1 MIERTYRISDVVNE
15 DFLRFPLTLL
25 ANPKYRTMSLEAKFI
40 YSLLLNRL
48 TLSQKNGWINKDNE
62 VYLIYTREEA
72 SETLN
77 ISYKKA
83 IAAFKELIENG
94 LLHEHRQGRGYP
106 NLLYVLKAELSD
118 EDAADFS
125 EDFEKTPNETE
136 PQEALEPVM
145 AQNCQNST
153 SRTAESAYQELP
165 KPQVLTCQNGTSGT
179 AETACQD
186 LPKPH
191 PIKIDNINNK
201 NIQIERSQS
210 IRPARARDRDEQAD
224 RDFEELENI
233 YEQCEFSIFQPNIR
247 VMLQNAIERLYYS
260 EMLKIGNARLPQA
273 KVRSYLHLLDAE
285 VLTQSLESMKEN
297 EDRIRNPTA
306 YLMSTIFNGICEKDS
321 DLILSLPPQYINEQ
335 DFYVPAEDYWKGGI
349 KDAPK

>member
-1 MIERTYRISDVVNE
+1 MIERTYRISDVVSDE
-15 DFLRFPLTLL
+15 FLRFPLTLL

-118 EDAADFS
+118 EDANGFS
-125 EDFEKTPNETE
+125 ENFEKTPNETE
-136 PQEALEPVM
+136 PQESMEPAVV
-145 AQNCQNST
+145 QNCQNST
-153 SRTAESAYQELP
+153 SRTAESAYQEMP
-165 KPQVLTCQNGTSGT
+165 KSHVLTCQNGTSGT

-186 LPKPH
+186 LSKPH
-191 PIKIDNINNK
+191 TRKIDNIKNK

-210 IRPARARDRDEQAD
+210 VSPACARAMDGETDSGVQ
-224 RDFEELENI
+224 ELENI

-247 VMLQNAIERLYYS
+247 AMLQNVIERLYYS
-260 EMLKIGNARLPQA
+260 DVLKIGNARLPQA
-273 KVRSYLHLLDAE
+273 KVRSYLHLLDTE
-285 VLTQSLESMKEN
+285 VLTQALESMKEN
-297 EDRIRNPTA
+297 EDRIKNPTA

-321 DLILSLPPQYINEQ
+321 DLILSLPPQYLNQQ
-335 DFYVPAEDYWKGGI
+335 DFFMPAEEF
-349 KDAPK
+349 P